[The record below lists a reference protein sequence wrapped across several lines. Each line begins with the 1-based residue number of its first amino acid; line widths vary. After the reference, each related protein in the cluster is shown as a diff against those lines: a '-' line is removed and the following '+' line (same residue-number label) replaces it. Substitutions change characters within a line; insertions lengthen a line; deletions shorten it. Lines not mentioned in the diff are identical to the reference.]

1 MDNYQENNSYIIK
14 EMKPRNLLSFIL
26 LTIIILFIYGLSI
39 SVTNTMQVSGVIK
52 NNNLIL
58 IIPYQDIQKIMTE
71 NKILIDETDYNYK
84 IIDISKEIDL
94 VNNINIQYVTLD
106 LKLPK
111 KYLHENLVI
120 NARIILNKKKII
132 NRVKEI
138 LFEGRKYEKNK

>member
-14 EMKPRNLLSFIL
+14 EMKPHNLLSFIL

-39 SVTNTMQVSGVIK
+39 SVTNTMQVSGVIE

-71 NKILIDETDYNYK
+71 DKIIIDETDYNYK

>member
-14 EMKPRNLLSFIL
+14 EMKPHNLLSFIL

-39 SVTNTMQVSGVIK
+39 SVTNTMQVSGVIE

-71 NKILIDETDYNYK
+71 NKIIIDETDYNYK